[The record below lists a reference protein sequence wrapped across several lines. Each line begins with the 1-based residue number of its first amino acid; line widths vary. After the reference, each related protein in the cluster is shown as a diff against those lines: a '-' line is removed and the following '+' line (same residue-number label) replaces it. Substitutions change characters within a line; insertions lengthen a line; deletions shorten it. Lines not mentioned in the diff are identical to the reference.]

1 MEDPLGISS
10 YLKNRLLEALGPSL
24 MESPELQTLERP
36 RGVDTGSFY
45 INPDVE
51 FAFPAPEFELIEP
64 KGPSRTPKG
73 HRSIAHGATE
83 ILETPNNRHSF
94 PPRRSFRVDVTE
106 TEDEYILRADLAGMS
121 KENVKIDVYEDHN
134 SVNIAIE
141 PPKDEFFGLY
151 KSALESRQELAKEG
165 TERDD
170 KETKVESVEKEKE
183 KSAEIEPSPLLKK
196 ETFHLHERCT
206 GPSSRTIKMPQA
218 VDMITSKAEMK
229 QGLLM
234 IKFAKKKLEEVA
246 KKRSIEIK

>member
-10 YLKNRLLEALGPSL
+10 YLRNRLLEALGPSL

-36 RGVDTGSFY
+36 RGIDTGGFY

-51 FAFPAPEFELIEP
+51 FAFPSPEFELIEP
-64 KGPSRTPKG
+64 KGPGRPPKG
-73 HRSIAHGATE
+73 HRSIAPGATE
-83 ILETPNNRHSF
+83 ILESPNNRHSF

-121 KENVKIDVYEDHN
+121 KENVKIDVQDDQN
-134 SVNIAIE
+134 SVIIAVE

-151 KSALESRQELAKEG
+151 KSALESRQELAKEDTG
-165 TERDD
+165 REE
-170 KETKVESVEKEKE
+170 KETKAETEEKEKE
-183 KSAEIEPSPLLKK
+183 TEIQPEQHLKK

-218 VDMITSKAEMK
+218 VDMNTSKAEMK

-234 IKFAKKKLEEVA
+234 IKFAKKKHEEVA